1 MRKKITWLAMLTAL
15 LLTLCAC
22 ASGGAEAQLKRQLT
36 SGPWLT
42 DLSEGTTAAYTFTK
56 DGSFTCEASIA
67 AGGESGALS
76 RSGSYTV
83 ELTQTGAVV
92 HLQYPNVSY
101 VVDILCTESGSGYDM
116 SVAGCAMYQK

>member
-1 MRKKITWLAMLTAL
+1 MRKKITWLAVLAVL
-15 LLTLCAC
+15 LLSLCAC
-22 ASGGAEAQLKRQLT
+22 ASGGAEVRLKQQLS

-56 DGSFTCEASIA
+56 DGSFTCEASIS
-67 AGGESGALS
+67 AGMESGALS

-101 VVDILCTESGSGYDM
+101 VVDILCTENGSGYDM
-116 SVAGCAMYQK
+116 SVAGCPMYQK